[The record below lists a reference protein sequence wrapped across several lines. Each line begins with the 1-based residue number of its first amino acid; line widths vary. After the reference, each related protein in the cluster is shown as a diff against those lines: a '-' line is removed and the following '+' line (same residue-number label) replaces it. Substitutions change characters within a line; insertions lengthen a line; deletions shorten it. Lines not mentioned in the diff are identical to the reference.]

1 MFRHALVQ
9 EAAYESLLRNNRRTL
24 HLTIGE
30 VLEKLYP
37 DRLDEFAPVLGNH
50 FDEGEDYQRALAYYA
65 RAGDLATQ
73 RYANAEAEM
82 HYGRALAIAKSHEA
96 GAAGAHTLRDLYLK
110 LGRAQELTGRY
121 DDALAHY
128 REMQSDARLRGDRAL
143 ELAAMIAQ
151 SIIHSAPTLRFDPP
165 KAQALSTE
173 ALAIARDLGDQSS
186 EARLLWHASLVQKFL
201 GHWAEHVR
209 LGKHAAQ
216 IARRLGDRDLLA
228 YVLNDIGEGLV
239 TVEQI
244 EHGIAALDEAHE
256 LWLASNNTPM
266 LIDNRCNLSYAYF
279 VSGQFQPAKILAHEA
294 HALSERTHNLW
305 GIVYSAVLFGYIC
318 RETGESAAAL
328 DALHEAFHLGQQS
341 GFGLALWFTPT
352 MLALIS
358 LDLGDAAQAIDY
370 ARAGEYSVSTGFL
383 YAKGFITAAYLLASI
398 TLADFKRAE
407 AVRPEAEAFLFAD
420 EM

>member
-1 MFRHALVQ
+1 
-9 EAAYESLLRNNRRTL
+9 
-24 HLTIGE
+24 
-30 VLEKLYP
+30 
-37 DRLDEFAPVLGNH
+37 
-50 FDEGEDYQRALAYYA
+50 
-65 RAGDLATQ
+65 
-73 RYANAEAEM
+73 
-82 HYGRALAIAKSHEA
+82 
-96 GAAGAHTLRDLYLK
+96 
-110 LGRAQELTGRY
+110 
-121 DDALAHY
+121 
-128 REMQSDARLRGDRAL
+128 
-143 ELAAMIAQ
+143 
-151 SIIHSAPTLRFDPP
+151 
-165 KAQALSTE
+165 
-173 ALAIARDLGDQSS
+173 
-186 EARLLWHASLVQKFL
+186 
-201 GHWAEHVR
+201 VR

-256 LWLASNNTPM
+256 LWLASKNTPM
-266 LIDNRCNLSYAYF
+266 LIDNRCNLSYAFF

-318 RETGESAAAL
+318 RETGESAVAIE
-328 DALHEAFHLGQQS
+328 ALHEAFHLGQQS

-358 LDLGDAAQAIDY
+358 LDLGDAARAFDY
-370 ARAGEYSVSTGFL
+370 ARAGENSVSTGFL

-398 TLADFKRAE
+398 ALADFRRAE

-420 EM
+420 EMYSRSQVTYALAEFALTQADHVRALAIANEMLESLRPGTVTVSVPWLLFQKARALLGLSRHAEARVALEQARQIAVGSEQRTILWRILTALADLTLDAGEAQSWREQARELVNFIVAHTPDELRATFLARPDVQTLLATVEVSP